1 LCATNLFPL
10 EDDMTKLPIIDA
22 PAAPAEHA
30 TMYVAFELS
39 KAKWKI
45 GIVLPGGQKMSR
57 FTLTGG
63 DTAALAELLARK
75 RGEAAARWGGPVR
88 VISCY
93 EAGYDGFWLH
103 RWLAQQG
110 VENRVLDPA
119 SIEVERRKRRVKTD
133 RIDLEKLMRVLLA
146 LCRGEPR
153 VCSLARPPSVP
164 AEDAKRRHRER
175 ERLIKER
182 GAHINRIKA
191 LLHGQGIRELN
202 PLAKRFLPALGERRT
217 GDGRDLPPILAR
229 EIAREH
235 ARLLL
240 VVAQI
245 AAVEAE
251 TRTSLQA
258 PPVGSSAAKTV
269 QLARLKGIGETT
281 AQVLANEVY
290 YRDFANRRQ
299 VGGFVGLTGTPYDSG
314 QTRREQ
320 GISKAGNPRARAS
333 LIELAW
339 FWLVHQPDS
348 ELTRWFKA
356 RVGDLKG
363 RVRKIA
369 IVALARKLAVA
380 LWRYLETGLVPEG
393 AVLKA
398 APQA

>member
-1 LCATNLFPL
+1 MRKFNA
-10 EDDMTKLPIIDA
+10 IAA
-22 PAAPAEHA
+22 PAAPGEHA

-57 FTLTGG
+57 FSLTGG
-63 DTAALAELLARK
+63 DTAGLADLLARK
-75 RGEAAARWGGPVR
+75 LEEAAARCGAVR

-103 RWLAQQG
+103 RWLAERG
-110 VENRVLDPA
+110 VENQVLDPA
-119 SIEVERRKRRVKTD
+119 SIEVERRKRRIKTD

-153 VCSLARPPSVP
+153 VCSLARAPSV
-164 AEDAKRRHRER
+164 AEEDAKRRHRER

-182 GAHINRIKA
+182 GAHTNRIKA
-191 LLHGQGIRELN
+191 LLHGQGIRDVD
-202 PLAKRFLPALGERRT
+202 PLAKRFLSALGKQRT
-217 GDGRDLPPILAR
+217 GDGRELPPILMR
-229 EIAREH
+229 EIVREH

-240 VVAQI
+240 LVAQI
-245 AAVEAE
+245 AAVQAE
-251 TRTSLQA
+251 IQASLQA
-258 PPVGSSAAKTV
+258 APVGSTAGKAR
-269 QLARLKGIGETT
+269 QLMQLKSIGETT
-281 AQVLANEVY
+281 AQVLAHEVY
-290 YRDFANRRQ
+290 YRDFDNRRQ

-320 GISKAGNPRARAS
+320 GISKAGNARARTA
-333 LIELAW
+333 LLELAW

-348 ELTRWFKA
+348 ELTRWFNT
-356 RVGDLKG
+356 RVGNLKG

-380 LWRYLETGLVPEG
+380 LWRYLETGVVPSG

-398 APQA
+398 APQV

>member
-1 LCATNLFPL
+1 
-10 EDDMTKLPIIDA
+10 MTKVSTMDT
-22 PAAPAEHA
+22 PAAPGEHG

-45 GIVLPGGQKMSR
+45 GIVLPGSPKMSR
-57 FTLTGG
+57 YTVAGG
-63 DTAALAELLARK
+63 ETAALAELLRRK
-75 RGEAAARWGGPVR
+75 RAEAAGRQGGPVR

-103 RWLAQQG
+103 RWLGEQG

-153 VCSLARPPSVP
+153 VCSLARPPSV
-164 AEDAKRRHRER
+164 AEEDAKRRHRER

-182 GAHINRIKA
+182 GAHTNRIKA
-191 LLHGQGIRELN
+191 LLHGQGIREAN
-202 PLAKRFLPALGERRT
+202 PLAKGFLRVLGKCRT
-217 GDGRDLPPILAR
+217 GDGRELPPVLAR

-240 VVAQI
+240 LIEQV

-251 TRTSLQA
+251 IRATMQA
-258 PPVGSSAAKTV
+258 ATAGSPAAKAA
-269 QLARLKGIGETT
+269 QLARLKSIGETT
-281 AQVLANEVY
+281 AQVLAHEVY

-314 QTRREQ
+314 ATRREQ
-320 GISKAGNPRARAS
+320 GISKAGNPRARAA
-333 LIELAW
+333 LVELAW

-348 ELTRWFKA
+348 KLTCWFKA

-393 AVLKA
+393 AVLKP
-398 APQA
+398 APLA